1 MNNEIRWFACLC
13 IESGLLNKQG
23 CRMVMKS
30 LGADAD
36 LLAFGERVLDLGI
49 TDEVESLQK
58 LLDEA
63 CNHVDAGD
71 PLPFDPFAEVQKRQ
85 KTTPLLLTRP
95 PIPVPSPEKEPT
107 PPPPPT
113 PAETPPPPP
122 EPTPPPPPGPEAN
135 SELEPEPGPEAATKL
150 HESRKPTES
159 VVPADGLDAAL
170 PDFRNILNLPETQ
183 LRAAMIGLLKRCVES
198 GVSDLHLSAD
208 ARPFERKDRENE
220 YISDQVLTAEAAYRL
235 NTILLNPGQI
245 AFLDREKD
253 YDCAIPFS
261 TGERFRVNLMIHKNG
276 MAGTY
281 RMVPPKIKSLE
292 DLGFQNAEVIQ
303 KLLTYHNG
311 LILVTGPVGSGK
323 TATLASLVHEMN
335 MNREDHIITVEEP
348 IEAVQVSNR
357 CSITQRGVGPHT
369 NSFRSALKGALRQD
383 PDIIVIGEMRD
394 LETIEMAISASETGH
409 LVIGTMH
416 TSDAG
421 TTLNRLLDVFP
432 PAQQTQIRAMV
443 AESLRGIICQ
453 RLLPAQGG
461 GVVLACELLLRNTA
475 VSSLIREGKTQG
487 LSNVMETGKG
497 EGMIQMDA
505 SILDL
510 WRQGKISAEVARENI
525 TNDMLKLQV
534 N

>member
-1 MNNEIRWFACLC
+1 
-13 IESGLLNKQG
+13 
-23 CRMVMKS
+23 MVHKS
-30 LGADAD
+30 LGDKAD
-36 LLAFGERVLDLGI
+36 LLEFGERVLDLGI
-49 TDEVESLQK
+49 TDDVEMVQK
-58 LLDEA
+58 LLDDA
-63 CNHVDAGD
+63 CDKVDAQD
-71 PLPFDPFAEVQKRQ
+71 PLPFDPFSAP
-85 KTTPLLLTRP
+85 KTPVGDQGHRLTTRP
-95 PIPVPSPEKEPT
+95 PIPAESPEPAAPPPEPEPAPTPVPPAPQPTPEPEPQPT
-107 PPPPPT
+107 PPPPP
-113 PAETPPPPP
+113 PPPTP
-122 EPTPPPPPGPEAN
+122 EEIPVG
-135 SELEPEPGPEAATKL
+135 KL
-150 HESRKPTES
+150 HEGRKPPENL
-159 VVPADGLDAAL
+159 VPADGLSATL
-170 PDFRNILNLPETQ
+170 PDFKNIMEMPENQ
-183 LRAAMIGLLKRCVES
+183 LRASVIGLLKRCTET
-198 GVSDLHLSAD
+198 GVSDLHLCAD
-208 ARPFERKDRENE
+208 AKPFERKDRENE
-220 YISDQVLTAEAAYRL
+220 YLSDAPLSAEESHRL
-235 NTILLNPGQI
+235 NTILLNQTQMEY
-245 AFLDREKD
+245 LDREKD

-261 TGERFRVNLMIHKNG
+261 TGERYRVNLMFHKNG

-281 RMVPPKIKSLE
+281 RMVPPKINSLE
-292 DLGFQNAEVIQ
+292 GLGFKNAEVIK

-335 MNREDHIITVEEP
+335 ENREDHIITVEEP
-348 IEAVQVSNR
+348 IEVVQVSNK

-453 RLLPAQGG
+453 RLLPAKAG

-487 LSNVMETGKG
+487 LSNVMETGKAD
-497 EGMIQMDA
+497 GMVQMDA
-505 SILDL
+505 SILEL
-510 WRQGKISAEVARENI
+510 WREGIISADVAKENI
-525 TNDMLKLQV
+525 MNDMLKLQI